1 MSSGRIEGQSAA
13 EQSLA
18 REVRTGK
25 KEDFFS
31 VKKGRGRR
39 RAARYISFF
48 PFLFLVLLL
57 PRHRRRRTYFCPV
70 GRQLPPLIPP
80 PLIPIFS
87 PPSVTVQ

>member
-1 MSSGRIEGQSAA
+1 MSRGEEGQSAA

-39 RAARYISFF
+39 RAPRYISFF
-48 PFLFLVLLL
+48 PFLLLL

-80 PLIPIFS
+80 PPIPIFS